1 MKNYISKNANSAAV
15 FSIVFFIAHLFLTL
29 DIYSKNQ
36 VTPETPLLNIAGLPF
51 LRMDFLL
58 IGFSLAYL
66 IGMVVAKIF
75 KKSAEM
81 LLKFSLG
88 IAGILVLFIALFDVN
103 TMQLFSPVLRISHV
117 IMTVSRV
124 DAIVAVVSG
133 LFAGAACTVLSRF
146 RVDYKIVLLSVLS
159 AVVVS
164 CLANSENL
172 HMATYCISGAMLL
185 LSALVKDFSQPCQ
198 AEKTL
203 SKCSAVT
210 SILGFVST
218 TALAVTVATLYHMLC
233 DNAGFGQIGYT
244 AVTGILVCVFAAVLS
259 KTYHKVLTPLA
270 FLAGSIISYILI
282 HYASEVIT
290 YSNNRVIYVM
300 PYAIWIVAAVIAAV
314 FSITAVLKKKEI

>member
-15 FSIVFFIAHLFLTL
+15 FSIVFFIVHLFLTL

-51 LRMDFLL
+51 LRMDFLF
-58 IGFSLAYL
+58 IGFSVAYL
-66 IGMVVAKIF
+66 IGMFVAKIF
-75 KKSAEM
+75 KNSAEM

-103 TMQLFSPVLRISHV
+103 TMQLFAPVLRISHV

-172 HMATYCISGAMLL
+172 HMAAYFISGAMLL

-203 SKCSAVT
+203 SKCSAAAN
-210 SILGFVST
+210 ILGFVST
-218 TALAVTVATLYHMLC
+218 TAFTVTVATLYHMLC

-244 AVTGILVCVFAAVLS
+244 VATGILVCLFAAVLS
-259 KTYHKVLTPLA
+259 KTYHTVLTPLA

-300 PYAIWIVAAVIAAV
+300 PYAIWIAAAVIAAV
-314 FSITAVLKKKEI
+314 FSTIVVLKKKEI